1 MKPKLKSK
9 SKITGI
15 AGIILVLMIIFAS
28 LDLIVSFVTD
38 YWWFKDLGYTQV
50 FFKQLFTEIK
60 IAIPVFLVVTALAL
74 LYTRTLRRE
83 YLKKMD
89 FAEGGMSELN
99 IRRVSILFSIVFS
112 AVVTFILTRALW
124 KDILYAANSTKF
136 NKADPLFGLDISFYV
151 FKLALIRNLT
161 ALSLTLI
168 IAFLVLTFAYY
179 LFLISARRPQVLEE
193 QEVYEA
199 KPVEEEESLFGGI
212 FKKNKKPDMQVD
224 RSNLRLVGTIASRQ
238 LIILGVLFFLFVAV
252 TFILKQFDL
261 LYSDSGVVYGAG
273 FTDVYITLNMYR
285 VEIVLAIAAAVMLV
299 VYARKK
305 NFKKI
310 LLIPVLMIAVS
321 VLGTVL
327 ATGVHSLIVS
337 PDELNKESKFLQNNI
352 SYTQAAY
359 DLDDVSVQSYSAR
372 GTLTGENIEN
382 NDATISNIRIND
394 FEPSEQFYNQ
404 TQSIRTYYTFNDVD
418 NDRYMIDGQYT
429 QTFLSAR
436 EMVTD
441 NLGSGVSWLSSHLK
455 YTHGYGIT
463 LSQVDAVT
471 ETGQPEMLVSGIP
484 PVSRTED
491 IQITR
496 PEIYFGEMTNDYVIT
511 NTKEKEFD
519 YPSGDSNEYSTYESE
534 HGIALTPLK
543 RLFYT
548 IKEGNIRILAS
559 GNINSYSKILYER
572 NIMDRVNKL
581 APFLSIDNDPYIVVS
596 DSGALYWIMDA
607 YTTSDSYPYSEI
619 TELDENTRI
628 NYVRNPI
635 KITVNAYDGSVNFY
649 KVSEDPIADTIG
661 KIYPGLFKD
670 VSEMPDGLASH
681 IRYSNAMFD
690 IQAKI
695 YQKYHMNDV
704 SVFYQK
710 EDKWSI
716 ATDIYGQE
724 EVEMTPGY
732 YIMKLPGME
741 SEEFISSIAYTPNGK
756 KNMTGLMVARCD
768 GDHYG
773 ELILYKFP
781 KDNVVYGPMQ
791 IESQIDQNTEIS
803 KEFSLWNSSGSTYT
817 RGDMFV
823 IPIDDALLYVEP
835 VYLESA
841 TDTSLPEV
849 KRVIVAY
856 RDRIAYGASLAE
868 SLDMLFNLSEE
879 YVEEKTPGSEGG
891 DGSGGESGTLT
902 VSELARLAQQAFDD
916 SQAALQNGD
925 WESYGRLQEQLRQ
938 YLSQM
943 SNADSG
949 TVSADTAA
957 GADAGTNAN
966 AGADTMEMSEDPD
979 LQ

>member
-1 MKPKLKSK
+1 MKLKSK
-9 SKITGI
+9 KTGI
-15 AGIILVLMIIFAS
+15 AALVLVLVVIFAS

-50 FFKQLFTEIK
+50 FFKQLFTELK
-60 IAIPVFLVVTALAL
+60 IAVPVFIVVTALAWF
-74 LYTRTLRRE
+74 YTRTLRRE
-83 YLKKMD
+83 YLSKMD
-89 FAEGGMSELN
+89 TVEGGLSDLH
-99 IRRVSILFSIVFS
+99 IRRISIVFS
-112 AVVTFILTRALW
+112 VIFSAAVTYILTNTLW
-124 KDILYAANSTKF
+124 KDILYASHSTKF
-136 NKADPLFGLDISFYV
+136 NKTDPLFGLDISFYV

-168 IAFLVLTFAYY
+168 IAFLILTFAYY
-179 LFLISARRPQVLEE
+179 LFLVTVRRPHVLEE
-193 QEVYEA
+193 EDVYEA
-199 KPVEEEESLFGGI
+199 EPIKEDGVFSNLFGVRQR
-212 FKKNKKPDMQVD
+212 DMHVD
-224 RSNLRLVGTIASRQ
+224 NSNLRTIGLIASRQ

-285 VEIVLAIAAAVMLV
+285 LEIILAVVAAVMLAIF
-299 VYARKK
+299 ARKK
-305 NFKKI
+305 NLKKV
-310 LLIPVLMIAVS
+310 LLLPVIMIAVS
-321 VLGTVL
+321 ILGTVL

-337 PDELNKESKFLQNNI
+337 PDELNKEKPFLQNNI

-372 GTLTGENIEN
+372 GTLTAENIES

-394 FEPSEQFYNQ
+394 FEPSKQFYNQ
-404 TQSIRTYYTFNDVD
+404 TQSIRTYYNFHDVD
-418 NDRYMIDGQYT
+418 NDRYMIDGLYT

-484 PVSRTED
+484 PVSRTPD
-491 IQITR
+491 IQINR
-496 PEIYFGEMTNDYVIT
+496 PEIYFGEMTDDYVIT
-511 NTKEKEFD
+511 NTKELEFD
-519 YPSGDSNEYSTYESE
+519 YPSGDSNEYSTYEGQR
-534 HGIALTPLK
+534 GIRLTPLK

-559 GNINSYSKILYER
+559 SNINSNSKILYER

-596 DSGALYWIMDA
+596 DSGQLYWIMDA
-607 YTTSDSYPYSEI
+607 YTTSDNYPYSE
-619 TELDENTRI
+619 EMDLDENTTI

-661 KIYPGLFKD
+661 KIYPGLIKD

-716 ATDIYGQE
+716 ATDIYGQDE
-724 EVEMTPGY
+724 TEMVPGY

-768 GDHYG
+768 GEHYG

-823 IPIDDALLYVEP
+823 IPIDDGLLYVEP

-856 RDRIAYGASLAE
+856 RDRIAYGSSLAE
-868 SLDMLFNLSEE
+868 SLDMLFHLSDE

-891 DGSGGESGTLT
+891 ESSTGETGSLT
-902 VSELARLAQQAFDD
+902 VSDLARLAQEAFDN
-916 SQAALQNGD
+916 SQTALQNGD
-925 WESYGRLQEQLRQ
+925 WKSYGEYQEQLRQ
-938 YLSQM
+938 YLNQM
-943 SNADSG
+943 SSAGSG
-949 TVSADTAA
+949 TVSADVSAGANDA
-957 GADAGTNAN
+957 GADASGAEE
-966 AGADTMEMSEDPD
+966 ADTMNLTEDPD
-979 LQ
+979 L